1 VKIQALDSWPI
12 MEWIL
17 GKEPAA
23 SAVEGLLEEAEGSA
37 IHLFISAINVGEV
50 YYFV

>member
-1 VKIQALDSWPI
+1 VKILVLDSWPI

-23 SAVEGLLEEAEGSA
+23 STMDKLLEEA
-37 IHLFISAINVGEV
+37 
-50 YYFV
+50 